1 MGLRMYV
8 ITITLSTTFMTRRSF
23 YFFVCFSSGL
33 AIETTTMA
41 ENGYFRRKIKSARGG
56 PHHGVSP
63 LRLMQSYR
71 E

>member
-23 YFFVCFSSGL
+23 HFFVCFSSGFTL
-33 AIETTTMA
+33 RDDDVAD
-41 ENGYFRRKIKSARGG
+41 NGHFRRKIKSARGG